1 MFLLALRG
9 IFYLTSA
16 RYVISYIADRYP
28 CAPPMRHRSVFAFFC
43 VGGRGGAGGWMDGGG
58 DGMYSLGL
66 M

>member
-9 IFYLTSA
+9 IFNLASA
-16 RYVISYIADRYP
+16 KHVISYIADRYP
-28 CAPPMRHRSVFAFFC
+28 CAPLMRHRSGFAFFC
-43 VGGRGGAGGWMDGGG
+43 VGGRGRAGGRMDGGG